1 MCVDLSLENH
11 EIVADGR
18 QYDGGG
24 GWGGTVV
31 VSTACRRRR
40 RRRRRQ
46 LNFFDLFFKSAE
58 AV

>member
-1 MCVDLSLENH
+1 MCVDLSRENH
-11 EIVADGR
+11 EIVGVGGR
-18 QYDGGG
+18 YDGEGG
-24 GWGGTVV
+24 GWTVV

-46 LNFFDLFFKSAE
+46 LNFFDLFFKSTA